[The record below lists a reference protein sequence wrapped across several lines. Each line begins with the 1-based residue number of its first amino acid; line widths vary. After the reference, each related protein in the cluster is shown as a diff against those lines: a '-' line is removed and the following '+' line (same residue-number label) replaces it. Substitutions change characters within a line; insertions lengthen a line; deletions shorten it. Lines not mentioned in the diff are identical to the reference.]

1 MAFKSNLIQ
10 NIHTCQQ
17 CNGYGV
23 LNPNDPINQ
32 HKDCPGCT
40 GDGVYLKKGNE
51 VFIFGMPTFVNFD
64 NRGKNKIV
72 KIAAGIITVLI
83 IAFLYLVLL

>member
-23 LNPNDPINQ
+23 LNPKDPINE
-32 HKDCPGCT
+32 HKDCPNCT

-64 NRGKNKIV
+64 NRRKNKLVRIV
-72 KIAAGIITVLI
+72 SILATMIIIV
-83 IAFLYLVLL
+83 FLYIALL